1 MTVKST
7 GKRAGKHLVAG
18 LVCLGLLGGGAAP
31 ALAGGSDVV
40 GGIIGGIIGGAIVN
54 EASKQR
60 PRTVYRTVP
69 AKPSTSSYQREQNRE
84 VQTSLNYF
92 GYPVGAPD
100 GVLGAK
106 SRAAISQYQALL
118 GYPPTGQLTEIERQI
133 LVTAYQ
139 RALIGGPQVQQ
150 VVSGPQGIR
159 GMLLK
164 QRDEMMGAG
173 GGGGTYA
180 GNTYGGLPPDVSAAV
195 EEIARNSNVQPEQ
208 LIQRAGFV
216 QLADMNADGRT
227 DYMIDTSVT
236 GSGFWC
242 NGAACTVQVF
252 ASTPTGYQRNDFQLA
267 GATPASFSCQHGLCQ
282 IAAPG
287 AVAPVPAAP
296 MVPAPA
302 PALPPATMAAVP
314 APAMPSFAAT
324 PVATAPAM
332 PNFAAAAVPVP
343 VSAKAYCAGV
353 KAKGGAMG
361 APQTVAALSDPAQA
375 LGEQFCAAEAEATEQ
390 GIELAKGFTG
400 FTPEQIAAQCRDFGA
415 LLTDQVA
422 LLSTTPRDDMI
433 ASVQGFIGGTGMS
446 EAQMAGTAKVCLSSG
461 YSTDDMGV
469 ALGSA
474 LVLAGTGNMTYAEF
488 LGHHLAGGVGIDK
501 HPELAVDW
509 YDLAAD
515 AVSIGQ
521 TPVFGTGQPDRA
533 ELIHKAALALSGRS
547 EVTPAATPVP
557 VSAPASGL
565 AGFGAAAAKLMTQP
579 AGN

>member
-1 MTVKST
+1 MII
-7 GKRAGKHLVAG
+7 KRLGAG
-18 LVCLGLLGGGAAP
+18 LAGLAFLASGLSTP
-31 ALAGGSDVV
+31 AVAGGSDVV

-60 PRTVYRTVP
+60 PRTVYKTVT
-69 AKPSTSSYQREQNRE
+69 PSVSSYQREQNRE

-92 GYPVGAPD
+92 GYPVGNPD
-100 GVLGAK
+100 GVLGSK
-106 SRAAISQYQALL
+106 SRAAIGQYQALL
-118 GYPPTGQLTEIERQI
+118 GYPATGQLTEIERQI

-164 QRDEMMGAG
+164 QRDEMMG

-180 GNTYGGLPPDVSAAV
+180 ANSYGGSYGGLPPDVSAAV

-227 DYMIDTSVT
+227 DYLLDTSVT

-242 NGAACTVQVF
+242 NGPACTVRVF
-252 ASTPTGYQRNDFQLA
+252 ASTPEGYQRNDFQLA

-287 AVAPVPAAP
+287 AAAAPVPAAP
-296 MVPAPA
+296 VMPAPA
-302 PALPPATMAAVP
+302 PALPPATMAAAP
-314 APAMPSFAAT
+314 APAAAMPSFAA
-324 PVATAPAM
+324 AAPA
-332 PNFAAAAVPVP
+332 PALPSFAASMAPVP
-343 VSAKAYCAGV
+343 VTAKSYCAAV

-361 APQTVAALSDPAQA
+361 APQTVAALNDPAQA
-375 LGEQFCAAEAEATEQ
+375 LGEQFCQAEAEATAQ
-390 GIELAKGFTG
+390 GMEIAKGFAG

-422 LLSTTPRDDMI
+422 LLGSTPRDDMI
-433 ASVQGFIGGTGMS
+433 ASIQGWGAQSGMT
-446 EAQMAGTAKVCLSSG
+446 EDQLAGTAKVCLSMG

-474 LVLAGTGNMTYAEF
+474 LVLTGTGNMTYAEF
-488 LGHHLAGGVGIDK
+488 LGHHLAGGVGLEK

-509 YDLAAD
+509 YDLAAN

-521 TPVFGTGQPDRA
+521 TPVFVAGTPERGA
-533 ELIHKAALALSGRS
+533 LIHKASMALAGRS
-547 EVTPAATPVP
+547 EALPETAPVP
-557 VSAPASGL
+557 VSAQGGSGL
-565 AGFGAAAAKLMTQP
+565 AGFGAAAAKLMQQP
-579 AGN
+579 SGN